1 MRLRELCD
9 HPPLTGLRLV
19 ARPKS
24 KLHLGG
30 FYPATILGETVVCL
44 SSCIGHG
51 DDIMIDYPAP
61 DGRESAERVRWWLRD
76 LGFRH
81 VYCNPIG
88 GGRKL
93 SEVEEAYRDEGGES

>member
-9 HPPLTGLRLV
+9 HPPLAGLRLM
-19 ARPKS
+19 ASPKS
-24 KLHLGG
+24 TLHLDK
-30 FYPATILGETVVCL
+30 FYSAEILGETVVCL

-61 DGRESAERVRWWLRD
+61 DGRAAAERVKWWLRD
-76 LGFRH
+76 KGFRN

-88 GGRKL
+88 GGSKL
-93 SEVEEAYRDEGGES
+93 TDEEYAEIGGEAGA